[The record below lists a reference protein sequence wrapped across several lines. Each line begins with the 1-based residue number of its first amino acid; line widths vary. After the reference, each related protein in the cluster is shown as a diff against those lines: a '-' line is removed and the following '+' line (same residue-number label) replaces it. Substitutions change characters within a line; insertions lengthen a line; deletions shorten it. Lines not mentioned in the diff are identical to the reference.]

1 MADSSIDG
9 IFYHNDFQA
18 LYGYKK
24 IKAAGISVPDQIKVV
39 GFDDMQA
46 AQFADPEL
54 TSIHQYPEQLGK
66 EAANMFL
73 EQLALPAGER
83 FQKKEVIVPV
93 QLIARESSQ

>member
-1 MADSSIDG
+1 MADSNIDG

-46 AQFADPEL
+46 SSILPSTL
-54 TSIHQYPEQLGK
+54 TEG
-66 EAANMFL
+66 
-73 EQLALPAGER
+73 LPLPDSTSL
-83 FQKKEVIVPV
+83 KV
-93 QLIARESSQ
+93 